1 MASGMKT
8 ITYPVKDLAAA
19 KQLYGRLFGVEP
31 YIDEAYYAAFDVG
44 GYDVGLDPNGHGKG
58 MTGPIAYW
66 HVDDINESLEALL
79 GDGAEAD
86 QQIQDV
92 GGGALIATVK
102 DDGNVT
108 GLFQAPAGARKP
120 AQGTGCVTGD
130 GSGA

>member
-31 YIDEAYYAAFDVG
+31 YIDEAYYAAFNVG
-44 GYDVGLDPNGHGKG
+44 GHDVGLDPNGHGKG

-66 HVDDINESLEALL
+66 HVDDINESLGALL

-102 DDGNVT
+102 DADGNVT
-108 GLFQAPAGARKP
+108 GLFQEPAGA
-120 AQGTGCVTGD
+120 
-130 GSGA
+130 